1 VSDSESI
8 ADVFENVVESI
19 FNSSDTLHYAPSG
32 ILYQR
37 FVFVQCV
44 AGLYIAC
51 DVDDVTKEC
60 SCPS

>member
-8 ADVFENVVESI
+8 ADVFENFVESI
-19 FNSSDTLHYAPSG
+19 FNSSDSLRHARSG

-37 FVFVQCV
+37 VVFLLCV

-51 DVDDVTKEC
+51 GC
-60 SCPS
+60 